1 MYENRFYF
9 IFSFYKGQ
17 GNVCAKCRL
26 QKVKR
31 GRLCGGEAGM
41 REREKVE
48 AVWRRGG
55 ERLCGEAGERERRG
69 RLCGGEAGS
78 GSLTDTIR
86 VIIIFYI
93 CL

>member
-41 REREKVE
+41 REREKGE

-55 ERLCGEAGERERRG
+55 NERERE
-69 RLCGGEAGS
+69 GGGCVAERQEREREREGGGYVAERRDQV
-78 GSLTDTIR
+78 L
-86 VIIIFYI
+86 
-93 CL
+93 